1 MPGSAL
7 SSAGWCPASG
17 HGFYGKDMKQV
28 YKIEAFVTRSLEGI
42 VTFIFFIMLV
52 LVLLL
57 VILRYVFATTII
69 GGNEATQFLFIYT
82 TALGAAIS
90 IGKNTHIKIS
100 VIVDRL
106 PVRLQRAAHAL
117 NSVLIILLH
126 AYLFYLSMQWISS
139 VGYFESPVLQIP
151 QGIVQ
156 VCIPISCVFI
166 MLYGLRQIVSGF
178 SQIQKES

>member
-1 MPGSAL
+1 MPSPGN
-7 SSAGWCPASG
+7 AS
-17 HGFYGKDMKQV
+17 YGKDMKQA
-28 YKIEAFVTRSLEGI
+28 YKIEAFVTSSLEGI
-42 VTFIFFIMLV
+42 VTFIFFVMVV

-82 TALGAAIS
+82 TAFGAAIS

-106 PVRLQRAAHAL
+106 PVRFQWAAHAL

-126 AYLFYLSMQWISS
+126 AYLFYLSMQWIFS

-166 MLYGLRQIVSGF
+166 MLYGLRQIASLF
-178 SQIQKES
+178 CKTKTKS